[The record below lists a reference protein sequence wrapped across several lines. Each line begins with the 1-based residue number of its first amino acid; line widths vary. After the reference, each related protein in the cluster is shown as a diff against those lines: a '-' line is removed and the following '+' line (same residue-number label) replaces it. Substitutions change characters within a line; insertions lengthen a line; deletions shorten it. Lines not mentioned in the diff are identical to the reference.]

1 MSDENEPRVT
11 LTDRTRVFSDWRH
24 FRVRPVSNPE
34 AAKIVDRLLACR
46 DTLKV
51 VERQYNV
58 NLQPERAA
66 MADAANAL
74 MAYDK
79 TMTRIAEGGDA

>member
-1 MSDENEPRVT
+1 M
-11 LTDRTRVFSDWRH
+11 
-24 FRVRPVSNPE
+24 SNPE
-34 AAKIVDRLLACR
+34 TAKIVDRLLACR

>member
-1 MSDENEPRVT
+1 MSNAET
-11 LTDRTRVFSDWRH
+11 
-24 FRVRPVSNPE
+24 
-34 AAKIVDRLLACR
+34 AKIVDRLLACR

-51 VERQYNV
+51 VERQYQV

>member
-1 MSDENEPRVT
+1 MSNAET
-11 LTDRTRVFSDWRH
+11 
-24 FRVRPVSNPE
+24 
-34 AAKIVDRLLACR
+34 AKIVDRLLACR

-51 VERQYNV
+51 VERQYHV

-74 MAYDK
+74 IAYDK